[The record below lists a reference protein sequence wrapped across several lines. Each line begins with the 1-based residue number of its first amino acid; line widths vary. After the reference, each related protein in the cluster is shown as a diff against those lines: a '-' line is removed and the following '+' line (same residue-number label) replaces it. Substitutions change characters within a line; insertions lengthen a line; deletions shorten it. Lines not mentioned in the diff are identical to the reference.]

1 MRLSEIILVESGY
14 HSELL
19 TAVQDLMTRYMAKG
33 AKQIPTENFK
43 QLLAKQGFVTS
54 TEELI
59 QAVDTS
65 GFASSVDREK
75 IIPNNQ
81 LPDSTDDSDGTDVG
95 AMAGSQAIKDI
106 KADL

>member
-1 MRLSEIILVESGY
+1 MLIRDIILHENY
-14 HSELL
+14 HSELI
-19 TAVQDLMTRYMAKG
+19 TAVQDLITRFMAKN
-33 AKQIPTENFK
+33 ATQISTEKFK

-65 GFASSVDREK
+65 GFATSVDKDK

-81 LPDSTDDSDGTDVG
+81 LPDSPAGDTGTDVG
-95 AMAGSQAIKDI
+95 KLAGNQAIKDI
-106 KADL
+106 KADI